1 MPCAQKAAALCL
13 QPFVF
18 PFKVVSCSLNGCYI
32 THLAFDMPLNSSQE
46 MVSMEAR
53 PKSLLSFISQHCS
66 GFDLKH
72 A

>member
-1 MPCAQKAAALCL
+1 MPPTFCL
-13 QPFVF
+13 PVQSGFLF
-18 PFKVVSCSLNGCYI
+18 LNGCYI

-46 MVSMEAR
+46 TVSMEAR
-53 PKSLLSFISQHCS
+53 PKSLFSFISQHCS